1 LENGSHEIWKLGE
14 ELKGGTKKSIGM
26 HLAKPTGEELKC
38 NKQDDFNRCS
48 DITKTTPYEDQ

>member
-48 DITKTTPYEDQ
+48 DITKTTP